1 MNTEAEVRQV
11 VHDYGEVFSTADPE
25 TIAAHF
31 HEPAMLVGEQ
41 VRVLETREDAERL
54 FAAVL
59 DGLVER
65 GYDRSAAEEVT
76 VEAVGDDRARARV
89 QWVRYTADG
98 VLERLTT
105 THVFRRTDDGWKMV
119 VLLPHG

>member
-1 MNTEAEVRQV
+1 MDTEDEVRQF

-25 TIAAHF
+25 AIAAHF
-31 HEPAMLVGEQ
+31 HEPAMLVGER
-41 VRVLETREDAERL
+41 VRVLETREDAQAL
-54 FAAVL
+54 FTAVL
-59 DGLVER
+59 DGLVAR
-65 GYDRSAAEEVT
+65 GYDRSVADE
-76 VEAVGDDRARARV
+76 VEAEAAGKDRARARV
-89 QWVRYTADG
+89 QWVRYAADG

>member
-1 MNTEAEVRQV
+1 MDTEAEVRQF

-25 TIAAHF
+25 AVAAHF
-31 HEPAMLVGEQ
+31 DEPAMLVGEQ
-41 VRVLETREDAERL
+41 VRVLETREDVQAL
-54 FAAVL
+54 FGAVL

-65 GYDRSAAEEVT
+65 GYDRSAADEMT

-89 QWVRYTADG
+89 RWVRYTAEG